1 MPGWFSEDINLLAG
15 WSRSEDKMKKYEMQL
30 TEREYKR
37 LQSFMIVLSRVLDIY
52 DQHPDMEITIRVKP
66 KKWWRIW

>member
-1 MPGWFSEDINLLAG
+1 
-15 WSRSEDKMKKYEMQL
+15 MKKYEMQL

-37 LQSFMIVLSRVLDIY
+37 LQSFIIVLSRVLDIY

>member
-1 MPGWFSEDINLLAG
+1 
-15 WSRSEDKMKKYEMQL
+15 MKKYEMQL

-52 DQHPDMEITIRVKP
+52 DQHPDMEITIKVKP
-66 KKWWRIW
+66 KQWWRIW